1 MVDMRMVE
9 RRLLRLSGMTTSLIK
24 MVKTMIVSA

>member
-9 RRLLRLSGMTTSLIK
+9 RRLLRLSGMTTSLIR